1 MEIKYSHLKAIAST
15 TMNLSAINLFDKNF
29 KQLSMNSRIEVE
41 ELKPEPTF
49 EKTINEIKANHSK
62 SIISIDMNL
71 NKHSSYSEH
80 LNSDLMPW
88 IILQY
93 LGK

>member
-1 MEIKYSHLKAIAST
+1 MPIRRYWSYRQNISLDSIIIDQNFYQIS
-15 TMNLSAINLFDKNF
+15 IN
-29 KQLSMNSRIEVE
+29 NSFEVE
-41 ELKPEPTF
+41 KLEPEPTF